1 MICPKCGLQNA
12 PSSRQCAQCGA
23 FLPDASDPEFSAANN
38 NGVQDQFVQSAPQ
51 EPDQSR
57 YQEYTMS
64 DVVAKKSHK
73 KLIIWLVVIA
83 LVLALFKVGA
93 GVQVAVFLILS
104 LVLLG
109 TTRKVFVN
117 KLKTGSQKTNVDAL
131 VGEEAVVLEDITPH
145 NTGLV
150 KVKGQNWT
158 AVAYDKDATILKD
171 TTVKVKAIEGV
182 KLIVE

>member
-1 MICPKCGLQNA
+1 MITIAGL
-12 PSSRQCAQCGA
+12 SIS
-23 FLPDASDPEFSAANN
+23 
-38 NGVQDQFVQSAPQ
+38 
-51 EPDQSR
+51 
-57 YQEYTMS
+57 M
-64 DVVAKKSHK
+64 
-73 KLIIWLVVIA
+73 IWIWLAIAIIFIIIEAMTVGLTTIWFAAGALIA
-83 LVLALFKVGA
+83 LVLALLKLGV
-93 GVQVAVFLILS
+93 GVQIAVFLIAS

-109 TTRKVFVN
+109 TTRKIFVN
-117 KLKTGSQKTNVDAL
+117 KLKTGSEKTNVDAL

-150 KVKGQNWT
+150 KVKSQNWT

>member
-1 MICPKCGLQNA
+1 MITIGGLTISMVWIWLIA
-12 PSSRQCAQCGA
+12 AVIFIIIEAMTVGLTTIWFAAGA
-23 FLPDASDPEFSAANN
+23 F
-38 NGVQDQFVQSAPQ
+38 V
-51 EPDQSR
+51 
-57 YQEYTMS
+57 
-64 DVVAKKSHK
+64 
-73 KLIIWLVVIA
+73 A

-93 GVQVAVFLILS
+93 VPQVAVFLIVS

-158 AVAYDKDATILKD
+158 AVAYDKEATIPKD

>member
-1 MICPKCGLQNA
+1 MITIGGL
-12 PSSRQCAQCGA
+12 SISM
-23 FLPDASDPEFSAANN
+23 
-38 NGVQDQFVQSAPQ
+38 VW
-51 EPDQSR
+51 
-57 YQEYTMS
+57 
-64 DVVAKKSHK
+64 
-73 KLIIWLVVIA
+73 IWLAAAIIFIIIEAMTVGLTTIWFAAGALIA

-158 AVAYDKDATILKD
+158 AVAADKDAVITAG
-171 TTVKVKAIEGV
+171 TTVRIKSIEGV

>member
-1 MICPKCGLQNA
+1 MTGITVNLIWVWFA
-12 PSSRQCAQCGA
+12 LMA
-23 FLPDASDPEFSAANN
+23 
-38 NGVQDQFVQSAPQ
+38 V
-51 EPDQSR
+51 
-57 YQEYTMS
+57 M
-64 DVVAKKSHK
+64 
-73 KLIIWLVVIA
+73 LIIELFTAGLTTIWFAAGA
-83 LVLALFKVGA
+83 LVALILALIKVGV

-104 LVLLG
+104 LVLLA
-109 TTRKVFVN
+109 TTRKIFVN
-117 KLKTGSQKTNVDAL
+117 KLKTGSEKTNVDAL
-131 VGEEAVVLEDITPH
+131 VGEEAVVLEDITPF

>member
-1 MICPKCGLQNA
+1 MITIGGLTI
-12 PSSRQCAQCGA
+12 SM
-23 FLPDASDPEFSAANN
+23 
-38 NGVQDQFVQSAPQ
+38 VW
-51 EPDQSR
+51 
-57 YQEYTMS
+57 
-64 DVVAKKSHK
+64 
-73 KLIIWLVVIA
+73 IWLAAAIIFIIIEALTVGLTTIWFAAGALIA

-131 VGEEAVVLEDITPH
+131 VGEEGVVLEEISPF

-158 AVAYDKDATILKD
+158 AVAADKDAVITAG
-171 TTVKVKAIEGV
+171 TTVRIKSIEGV

>member
-1 MICPKCGLQNA
+1 MTVIIKNSKIYYDKVFSERRFGMITIGGL
-12 PSSRQCAQCGA
+12 SISM
-23 FLPDASDPEFSAANN
+23 
-38 NGVQDQFVQSAPQ
+38 VW
-51 EPDQSR
+51 
-57 YQEYTMS
+57 
-64 DVVAKKSHK
+64 
-73 KLIIWLVVIA
+73 IWLAAAIIFIIIEAMTVGLTTIWFAAGALIA
-83 LVLALFKVGA
+83 LVLALLKTGV

-104 LVLLG
+104 LILLG

>member
-1 MICPKCGLQNA
+1 MEIAFYLWLGAAVVLFILELLTLSFFLLCFSVGAVVAAVCALCGLGTGVQILA
-12 PSSRQCAQCGA
+12 FAIGSLLA
-23 FLPDASDPEFSAANN
+23 FLFIRPVLIRHFNRRSASRP
-38 NGVQDQFVQSAPQ
+38 
-51 EPDQSR
+51 
-57 YQEYTMS
+57 
-64 DVVAKKSHK
+64 
-73 KLIIWLVVIA
+73 
-83 LVLALFKVGA
+83 
-93 GVQVAVFLILS
+93 
-104 LVLLG
+104 
-109 TTRKVFVN
+109 
-117 KLKTGSQKTNVDAL
+117 KTNVDAL